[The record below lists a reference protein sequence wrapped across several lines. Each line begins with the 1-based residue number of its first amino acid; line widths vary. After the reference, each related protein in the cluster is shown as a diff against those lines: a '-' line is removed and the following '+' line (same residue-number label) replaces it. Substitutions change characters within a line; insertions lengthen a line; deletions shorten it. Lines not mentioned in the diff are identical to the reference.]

1 LDSLLESEKVHPLA
15 GLMGAQLDIYLENY
29 SVADSDTELEEMMVH
44 ELEIE

>member
-1 LDSLLESEKVHPLA
+1 
-15 GLMGAQLDIYLENY
+15 LENY